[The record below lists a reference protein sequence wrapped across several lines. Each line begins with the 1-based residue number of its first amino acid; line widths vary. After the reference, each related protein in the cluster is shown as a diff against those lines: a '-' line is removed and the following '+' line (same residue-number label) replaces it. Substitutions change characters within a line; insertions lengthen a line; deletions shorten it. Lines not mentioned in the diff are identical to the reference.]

1 MQKGDFFV
9 TIGQKIKALRRERGF
24 TQAQLGALLGVQ
36 KNAVSKWECG
46 RVEDIPGQK
55 IKAMAAIFGVTAAY
69 LVDDQLEDIHLVIS
83 DQDPQIS
90 SILKL
95 AQTLNA
101 QGLERL
107 EQYAAD
113 LTETPK
119 YAKKP

>member
-1 MQKGDFFV
+1 M
-9 TIGQKIKALRRERGF
+9 TIGQKIKALRREQGF
-24 TQAQLGALLGVQ
+24 TQVELGKLLGVQ

-55 IKAMAAIFGVTAAY
+55 IKAMAALFGVPLSY
-69 LVDDQLEDIHLVIS
+69 LIDDELEDIHLVIS

-90 SILKL
+90 AILEL
-95 AQTLNA
+95 AKRLNA

-107 EQYAAD
+107 KQYAAD

>member
-1 MQKGDFFV
+1 M
-9 TIGQKIKALRRERGF
+9 
-24 TQAQLGALLGVQ
+24 
-36 KNAVSKWECG
+36 
-46 RVEDIPGQK
+46 
-55 IKAMAAIFGVTAAY
+55 
-69 LVDDQLEDIHLVIS
+69 IS